1 MPPVATVGGQETGE
15 RTMSLVLDAARVAAA
30 INVLLLAGLIG
41 IWLRTYRE
49 IRAPMTLGSIV
60 FATFLL
66 AENLV
71 ALYFYFNAPA
81 MPTLAVQVMMLLQ
94 ILETFGISVLTYFT
108 WK

>member
-1 MPPVATVGGQETGE
+1 MT
-15 RTMSLVLDAARVAAA
+15 LVLDAARIAAA
-30 INVLLLAGLIG
+30 INILLLGG
-41 IWLRTYRE
+41 IIAIWVRNYRE

-66 AENLV
+66 AENAV

-81 MPTLAVQVMMLLQ
+81 LPTIAVEVMAVLQ
-94 ILETFGISVLTYFT
+94 ILEAVGIAVLSYVT